1 MKRVAAE
8 LALDTG
14 HFEAI
19 AWHKGTGVPCADC
32 GQRFPPVVMDFDH
45 RDGET
50 KSGTISTKIGIWG
63 WAGSSLRSQSATSS
77 APTVIAFVQLAA
89 RGGRVPS
96 WLLTRSTF
104 LSRPNGEWCNWQHAR
119 L

>member
-19 AWHKGTGVPCADC
+19 AWNKGTGVPCADC

-63 WAGSSLRSQSATSS
+63 WARILAEIAKCDIICANCHRIRTARRAVWPGAELVIDAADLSESA
-77 APTVIAFVQLAA
+77 
-89 RGGRVPS
+89 
-96 WLLTRSTF
+96 
-104 LSRPNGEWCNWQHAR
+104 
-119 L
+119 